1 MTLKITPGGG
11 YCPAEGGGGEEH
23 VLIPCS
29 WAVPSWV
36 MPGTVAENARFLAG
50 RAPEVGICLF
60 EAESSAHMPEHE
72 LPQELK
78 ELPLRWHVHLP
89 TDLPGLSNPALC
101 SEASG
106 RRAAE
111 LALGAWRRVAFLHP
125 RFGVLHLPR
134 SGEGGE
140 GVKAASAW
148 LAGFFQVWRDAGE
161 KAENIALENVRGAS
175 FRLLE
180 ASGESGEAALCLD
193 MAHALAYG
201 QEEDCTRIEILKR
214 VRLIHWS
221 APGPAASG
229 GRARDRHMPLA
240 RLTGVQKD
248 WLLYVWA
255 RRALPLLPADVTHV
269 VEVFDWEGILRS
281 LPELEEILAVAR
293 EERRD

>member
-1 MTLKITPGGG
+1 MFLG
-11 YCPAEGGGGEEH
+11 
-23 VLIPCS
+23 CS
-29 WAVPSWV
+29 LL
-36 MPGTVAENARFLAG
+36 GNARNRCGKCAFSG
-50 RAPEVGICLF
+50 RTAPEVGICLF

-201 QEEDCTRIEILKR
+201 QEEDCTRIEILKTC
-214 VRLIHWS
+214 
-221 APGPAASG
+221 AADPLVCPRPRSFRR
-229 GRARDRHMPLA
+229 RARDRHMPLA
-240 RLTGVQKD
+240 GLQVSRRTGCCMSGPVGRFRCF
-248 WLLYVWA
+248 
-255 RRALPLLPADVTHV
+255 RRSVTHV

>member
-1 MTLKITPGGG
+1 MGNLRSG
-11 YCPAEGGGGEEH
+11 
-23 VLIPCS
+23 S
-29 WAVPSWV
+29 SSR
-36 MPGTVAENARFLAG
+36 ENG
-50 RAPEVGICLF
+50 KP
-60 EAESSAHMPEHE
+60 
-72 LPQELK
+72 
-78 ELPLRWHVHLP
+78 ELPLRWHAHLP

-248 WLLYVWA
+248 WLLHVWA